1 MKHLEHT
8 QRLSAG
14 NRRNEKTLF
23 KRASGKFYT
32 PIWMAQLLAKRLLE
46 NSVPKGKVLRIVDPF
61 CGDGRLLV
69 AVVEQIAMCATL
81 RGAEW
86 HFELWDKDEESIA
99 QAKVALCEA
108 VRSANLKATVHAR
121 LWDTLLD
128 STGRFTEF
136 NFVVTNPP
144 WEVLKPDS
152 RELRELSNGNSRK
165 FVYEMRAYDKVLAE
179 HLPYSQPTKKVYGW
193 GTNLSRCGLEIAV
206 KLLAPHGVCGIVLP
220 SSILADQVS
229 VALRKW
235 LLQQSEIIAIDY
247 FPAEAKPFDQVDQPS
262 IVMTLRREVE
272 PSAFRPRVSR
282 YCRNREV
289 IKSEQLILT
298 ADELEGLEFR
308 VPAEL
313 SSDEIALLRKLSQRL
328 PLFNFGVSR
337 GGTLWM
343 GRELDETS
351 YRSFLSSEGDV
362 AFLKGRAINRFSSV
376 GPLKEFVRRG
386 AREIPASAHFHRVA
400 WRDVSRRS
408 QARRMLATIIPP
420 GVVTGNSLHVA
431 YFVDDDQTRL
441 LALLGVLNSL
451 AFEFQLRSALG
462 TGHVSLG
469 SVRGLRV
476 PDLHNTSFV
485 RTLAPL
491 VQRVLAGESAAEIE
505 IEVVMAEAYSLS
517 QPERRALVNHFSG
530 LTPGFSDML
539 QNALKT
545 SVPGKGQ
552 RRGVTLNNQNI
563 IPNHYTARLSALDL
577 EAAICVP
584 PGGNWK
590 NIPKTVPSKRLDS
603 IRVSYAAGGG
613 SRSTYYGRLHPD
625 RPSYTINTYFNR
637 PGNGCHLHYD
647 YEGGQHRVLS
657 EREAA
662 RLQSFP
668 DDFVFI
674 GSHVSIQKQIG
685 NAVPPLLAYEIATA
699 LPFVGQYVD
708 LFSGAGGL
716 SLGFKWAGWEPLVG
730 NDIEDSFLA
739 TYRRNVHPT
748 AVCGDIRQAA
758 VFEEILHKARKGRRA
773 RMPLL
778 VLGGPPCQGFS
789 TAGKRR
795 TLDDD
800 RNNLFNE
807 FKRLVQELKP
817 EGFVFENV
825 TGLLNMENGR
835 VLETIKAEL
844 EIPGNRLCPWIL
856 KAEQYGVPQRRTR
869 LILVST
875 PNNWPELVRPI
886 AITSLYSDQQLFGNI
901 SRAVSV
907 SEALSD
913 LPALLPG
920 EDGSG
925 KDYTSPPRNPYQRLM
940 RGIISPNA
948 YLCSLAKLVE
958 VEG

>member
-1 MKHLEHT
+1 MKYLEHM
-8 QRLSAG
+8 RGISE
-14 NRRNEKTLF
+14 NPRNEKTLF
-23 KRASGKFYT
+23 KKASGKFYT
-32 PIWMAQLLAKRLLE
+32 PIWMAQLLADRLL
-46 NSVPKGKVLRIVDPF
+46 NNFVPTTKVVRVVDPF

-69 AVVEQIAMCATL
+69 AIAERIAISATL
-81 RGAEW
+81 RASDW
-86 HFELWDKDEESIA
+86 CFELWEKDEESVA
-99 QAKVALCEA
+99 QATVALSETL
-108 VRSANLKATVHAR
+108 RSAKLKARVHAR
-121 LWDTLLD
+121 RWDTLLD
-128 STGRFTEF
+128 STDRFTQF
-136 NFVVTNPP
+136 HLVVTNPP

-152 RELRELSNGNSRK
+152 RELRELSNGNSRE
-165 FVYEMRAYDKVLAE
+165 VVDEIRAYDKALAA
-179 HLPYSQPTKKVYGW
+179 HLPYSQPTKKLYGW

-206 KLLAPHGVCGIVLP
+206 KLLAQDGSCGIVLP

-235 LLQQSEIIAIDY
+235 LLQQTEIVSIDY
-247 FPAEAKPFDQVDQPS
+247 FPAEAKPFDQVDQAS
-262 IVMTLRREVE
+262 VVMTLRREE
-272 PSAFRPRVSR
+272 TPRAFRPLVARYSR
-282 YCRNREV
+282 TRKL
-289 IKSEQLILT
+289 IKSEELMLS
-298 ADELEGLEFR
+298 ANELEALGFR
-308 VPAEL
+308 VPVEL
-313 SSDEIALLRKLSQRL
+313 SSDEFALLRKLSQLR
-328 PLFNFGVSR
+328 PLFDFGVSH

-351 YRSFLSSEGDV
+351 YRSFLSSEGKF
-362 AFLKGRAINRFSSV
+362 AFLKGRGITRFSSL
-376 GPLKEFVRRG
+376 GPLKEFVRQG

-400 WRDVSRRS
+400 WRDVSRRT

-451 AFEFQLRSALG
+451 AFEFQLSSALG

-469 SVRGLRV
+469 SVRGVRV
-476 PDLHNTSFV
+476 PDLNDTTFV
-485 RTLAPL
+485 RTLARL
-491 VQRVLAGESAAEIE
+491 VQRVLAGESDAELE

-517 QPERRALVNHFSG
+517 EPERHALVNHFSG
-530 LTPGFSDML
+530 LTPGFSAKL
-539 QNALKT
+539 QTALRIGIK
-545 SVPGKGQ
+545 GKG
-552 RRGVTLNNQNI
+552 RSRGDTVNNPCI
-563 IPNHYTARLSALDL
+563 IPNHYSARLSTLDL

-590 NIPKTVPSKRLDS
+590 DISKAVPSKRIES

-647 YEGGQHRVLS
+647 YQGGQHRVLS

-668 DDFVFI
+668 DDFVFT

-685 NAVPPLLAYEIATA
+685 NAVPPLLAYQIASA

-716 SLGFKWAGWEPLVG
+716 SLGFRWAGWEPLVA
-730 NDIEDSFLA
+730 NDIEESFLT
-739 TYRRNVHPT
+739 TYRRNIHPN
-748 AVCGDIRQAA
+748 AVCGDIRQAS
-758 VFEEILHKARKGRRA
+758 VFKEILHKARKGHCE

-800 RNNLFNE
+800 RNHLVNE
-807 FKRLVQELKP
+807 FKRLVRELKP

-835 VLETIKAEL
+835 VFETIKGEL

-856 KAEQYGVPQRRTR
+856 KAEEYGVPQRRTR
-869 LILVST
+869 LILISS
-875 PNNWPELVRPI
+875 PNNWPEPVRPV
-886 AITSLYSDQQLFGNI
+886 AITSLYSDQQLFGATGQ
-901 SRAVSV
+901 AVSV

-913 LPALLPG
+913 LPSLLPG

-940 RGIISPNA
+940 RGIISPSA
-948 YLCSLAKLVE
+948 YLCSLGKPVE